1 MSPKPETPGK
11 PTEKPEHPHG
21 APPGQVKEPGQPADP
36 NAPGQQK
43 PKPDQGLPEPEE
55 PQEPEINPLNR

>member
-1 MSPKPETPGK
+1 MSPKPETPPGK
-11 PTEKPEHPHG
+11 PTDKP

-43 PKPDQGLPEPEE
+43 PRPDQGLPEPEE
-55 PQEPEINPLNR
+55 PEINPLNR